1 MIQIPKWCREV
12 LRWCDAIQQDE
23 KDIQQQ
29 NRGLEAS
36 FGDDIRC
43 PFFIGLIHELVI
55 KVQIFSRVMHATA
68 IFHQTLLS
76 GLGSL
81 DFRVE
86 LGRDSGCARP
96 VQSKR
101 AAAVALSHVMFA
113 AELSAVADIIRRM
126 FPCISIRMF
135 AGVVFPNGALQGC
148 E

>member
-1 MIQIPKWCREV
+1 MAMRSLAMVQR
-12 LRWCDAIQQDE
+12 DQQGE
-23 KDIQQQ
+23 KDIQKQ
-29 NRGLEAS
+29 NRGPGIR
-36 FGDDIRC
+36 FGDDISC
-43 PFFIGLIHELVI
+43 SFFIGLIHELVI
-55 KVQIFSRVMHATA
+55 KVQIFLQVMLTTA
-68 IFHQTLLS
+68 CIHHTSLS

-86 LGRDSGCARP
+86 LRQDSGCARP

-101 AAAVALSHVMFA
+101 AAAVALSHVTFA

-135 AGVVFPNGALQGC
+135 AGVLFPNGALQGC